1 MTQRNSPS
9 TFRSP
14 IPKSPQA
21 RESCI
26 DPNHLWDTT
35 FLISVPATRR
45 KASGVHGGTELQN
58 PRWPTKSVREIR
70 PHNRFFRS
78 SDQNDQNTY
87 RQVMCHLLRTD
98 HSARRDEDTD
108 NKWHIRD
115 NERDACVVRL
125 SLGLAM
131 RGFPLLG
138 RRLPFLVVPNCSSVV
153 CSL

>member
-35 FLISVPATRR
+35 FLISVPTTRW
-45 KASGVHGGTELQN
+45 KASGVHGGTELQS

-70 PHNRFFRS
+70 PPNRFFRS
-78 SDQNDQNTY
+78 SDQNDQNTKGKS
-87 RQVMCHLLRTD
+87 CAT
-98 HSARRDEDTD
+98 
-108 NKWHIRD
+108 
-115 NERDACVVRL
+115 
-125 SLGLAM
+125 
-131 RGFPLLG
+131 
-138 RRLPFLVVPNCSSVV
+138 FLEPIFQLEGTKVLIISGI
-153 CSL
+153 